1 MKKYLIKTFQGAL
14 EISSFEVSEA
24 NVGDPHSS
32 SPVSEANVGDLRFEF
47 LRFTATEDGI
57 VVESIDG
64 STFHLAGGDVTSGLL
79 THGESIEVETYTII
93 CEEIRHTGHGRHCER
108 SEANSSDPFDGDR
121 RSDETNFPDESP
133 QNDVRDPSASPQDDD
148 TSPQDDDTSPQ
159 DDDTSPQDDD

>member
-64 STFHLAGGDVTSGLL
+64 TTFHLAGGDVTSGLL
-79 THGESIEVETYTII
+79 THGESMQIESYTIV
-93 CEEIRHTGHGRHCER
+93 CEESGY
-108 SEANSSDPFDGDR
+108 SDGDR
-121 RSDETNFPDESP
+121 RSDETNFPDEESP
-133 QNDVRDPSASPQDDD
+133 GELDSQDEHDRHCEEGRGGSF
-148 TSPQDDDTSPQ
+148 TAFRTG
-159 DDDTSPQDDD
+159 